1 MPRRRPQKHTTD
13 IERLAA
19 KRAKD
24 QRYKLKKKTSFT
36 GLANVLPNA
45 ANNTLDSLGI
55 RAEDLDIPAGLNL
68 AYILKLKFKAN
79 INYY

>member
-1 MPRRRPQKHTTD
+1 MPRGRPQKHTTD

-24 QRYKLKKKTSFT
+24 QRYKLKKKASFT

-55 RAEDLDIPAGLNL
+55 RAEDLDIPAG
-68 AYILKLKFKAN
+68 
-79 INYY
+79 